1 MRAHYVPPAQLEV
14 LLDPDATAWKSAGRE
29 ELKLE
34 GTPLGMQLTAH
45 IRAAWAGRK
54 IGSVEQVSVAAV
66 HDGQVLAFRLEWS
79 AAGGGVEPS
88 DNHEFTD
95 GAAVVLP
102 SSPGA
107 PIITMGAPGVAVNAW
122 YWRADSEGARHVVA
136 EGLGSSRTLDVE
148 LVRGRGAWKDGRWR
162 VVIARA
168 LRVDTS
174 EPIAQ
179 LEPGAETG
187 FGVAVWD
194 GNQGE
199 RAGIKAFSGPLWLEL
214 QLDAVPETTR

>member
-1 MRAHYVPPAQLEV
+1 
-14 LLDPDATAWKSAGRE
+14 
-29 ELKLE
+29 
-34 GTPLGMQLTAH
+34 
-45 IRAAWAGRK
+45 
-54 IGSVEQVSVAAV
+54 
-66 HDGQVLAFRLEWS
+66 
-79 AAGGGVEPS
+79 
-88 DNHEFTD
+88 
-95 GAAVVLP
+95 
-102 SSPGA
+102 
-107 PIITMGAPGVAVNAW
+107 
-122 YWRADSEGARHVVA
+122 
-136 EGLGSSRTLDVE
+136 
-148 LVRGRGAWKDGRWR
+148 

-168 LRVDTS
+168 LRVDTQ